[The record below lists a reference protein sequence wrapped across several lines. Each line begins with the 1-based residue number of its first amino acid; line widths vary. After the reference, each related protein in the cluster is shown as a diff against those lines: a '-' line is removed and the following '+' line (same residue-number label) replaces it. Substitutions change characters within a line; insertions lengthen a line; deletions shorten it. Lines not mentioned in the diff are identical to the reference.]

1 MAKKQILLIV
11 SILIGF
17 FAFVSGCSKREN
29 PKKSQQRPSAIQDAT
44 IRQVTEVKVP
54 ADVKGK
60 WKSVKIGIM
69 DKENN
74 KEWFVEIE
82 LGKTMKI
89 HGTNLTIKVENF
101 LPHFIMDG
109 TTLTSSSNSPKNP
122 AVQVQITENGRVL
135 FNGWLFTLYPN
146 SHTSQHPK
154 YGFSL
159 VDYTP
164 NK

>member
-44 IRQVTEVKVP
+44 ARQVTEVKVP
-54 ADVKGK
+54 AEVKGK

-74 KEWFVEIE
+74 KEGIVEIE
-82 LGKTMKI
+82 LGKTIKI
-89 HGTNLTIKVENF
+89 KGTNLTVKAENF
-101 LPHFIMDG
+101 LPHFIMEG

-122 AVQVQITENGRVL
+122 AVQVQITDNNL
-135 FNGWLFTLYPN
+135 IIFKGWLFTLYPN
-146 SHTSQHPK
+146 THASQHPK

-159 VDYTP
+159 IDYTP